1 MRRRIFYTVVI
12 SLFLLQAGG
21 IGLVLWELARIG
33 RGELAPAPAGLIL
46 LPQLVLIL
54 LLLRHFRRRDYR
66 SRDMNELNAWKG
78 KLLGNLPSAVFAKDV
93 EDGFRYVFANERFR
107 DLLKIRQGGV
117 LGKDNYMVWGATSNM
132 AKEMQAEDEEL
143 VSRGGMIERTRELTD
158 SEGVRHYVRYT
169 KALLTVNGRRLLVG
183 VCSDVTTAE
192 EAKLQTEE
200 MQGIL
205 QELLD
210 HMPASVMVKD
220 ATNDFRYVI
229 WNQELERQTGV
240 LAADVIGKND
250 YEIDAFPG
258 MSEVFR
264 ARDLEVL
271 SSGETMPFIEYCSTA
286 TGKRLVLN
294 TFKGILQ
301 MESGRTFIFD
311 LCLDETRKHELED
324 EREAIIELLNNMVK
338 NERIINLCLQRIT
351 VESDFDVAVK
361 GMLELI
367 GRDAGADVCSVFVFT
382 ADDGTRAEALYEWA
396 ADGHPTAGNSFRKMD
411 LTPMPDF
418 RRQLE
423 GRRDLVLPN
432 IANPPPAH
440 ADVAR
445 FYQEFGIKSA
455 LVTGVWLDGKLWG
468 FLCMHYLKSAHLFTK
483 SDIHTIHD
491 AVNLFMLAHER
502 NRQMNAIA
510 DSSYLHRQIFDTL
523 NMSVA
528 MIDFDYNITM
538 ANASCLREIG
548 KTQAELRGEKCFRLL
563 CKCSAAPAWCP
574 LRLAARDRQA
584 HQVECVRDGRHLLV
598 MSQPIFDRSGRVM
611 SVLEISIDT
620 TELYQ
625 QKQQLEVNNLLLNR
639 AAEVAQM
646 TYFKGDRSGRVTW
659 LGGNEDMGISRQSST
674 LLREWVVAGDAASI
688 VRACLELTE
697 GRGTVV
703 ELICRTEVTGP
714 RRSMRLRMSS
724 REQADGAF
732 FGIMQDITAQVE
744 SETLKNDLIQR
755 LNNYIENE
763 RVLNNCLA
771 QSVLEDDFDKN
782 IDAILH
788 IIAAQLHCERV
799 FCGMFAEGMSSFAL
813 QYEWKTSG
821 LVGWRGWGLPDLEA
835 HFRQWRE
842 EGGREIIKIVA
853 VDAGGERRSLL
864 GAPIRLGGGI
874 LGVLQFEYAGGRDF
888 TDVDESVIRSAARII
903 SLTKEREVQRER
915 LDASIRE
922 RQIIY
927 NHIKIPILL
936 FDRQGALLNMN
947 PAAAD
952 LCASLHDNTG
962 GAPFR
967 DLFKRLLPSAASD
980 RLEAVIRANRTLSL
994 DVQFG
999 PRHYIMNV
1007 EPILARGGEV
1017 NNIIAS
1023 LVDVTAIIE
1032 SKRHLEVAVK
1042 AAQAADRAK
1051 SYFLATMS
1059 HELRTPL
1066 NSVIGFSEL
1075 LRQGPLTAAERDEY
1089 LVSINLAGKAL
1100 LNLISDILDLSKI
1113 EAGQLT
1119 IKPIRTKIAGLIGD
1133 VHVIFKH
1140 KAKEK
1145 GLAFTVRCPDNLP
1158 DVDLDNLR
1166 LRQVMLNLVGNAIK
1180 FTPTGSV
1187 ELEVSFAGGGVAT
1200 GTEGDDGELT
1210 ISVRD
1215 TGIGIDA
1222 AHVQIIFDP
1231 FVQEDDARGNRA
1243 YDGSGLGLAITKRLV
1258 DKMGGALEVDSQVGV
1273 GSCFRLILRNLHY
1286 APPPMAVQ
1294 ADGKALAAEPTAG
1307 RHRILAVDDVEMNL
1321 KVMESMLKKLGVPA
1335 VCAKSGPEALEK
1347 LQGQVFDI
1355 IFTDMW
1361 MSGMNGEELVRNI
1374 RRLPGGQTTRIY
1386 AVTADIEAVDNFDLR
1401 LFDGILHKPL
1411 VMDTLR
1417 KLL

>member
-1 MRRRIFYTVVI
+1 MRRRIFYKVI
-12 SLFLLQAGG
+12 TILILLQACG
-21 IGLVLWELARIG
+21 IGFVLWK
-33 RGELAPAPAGLIL
+33 LAPNGRMVLLQAGLIL
-46 LPQLVLIL
+46 LPQLALFFL
-54 LLLRHFRRRDYR
+54 LLCHFRRRDYL
-66 SRDMNELNAWKG
+66 SQDVNELNAWKSQ
-78 KLLGNLPSAVFAKDV
+78 LLGNLPSAVFAKDV
-93 EDGFRYVFANERFR
+93 NDGFRYVFANERFR
-107 DLLKIRQGGV
+107 DLMQACQREV
-117 LGKDNYMVWGATSNM
+117 LGKDNYAVWGDL

-143 VSRGGMIERTRELTD
+143 ASRGGMMDRTRDLTD
-158 SEGVRHYVRYT
+158 SQGIRHYVRYS
-169 KALLTVNGRRLLVG
+169 KALMIVNGRRLLVG
-183 VCSDVTTAE
+183 VCSDVTKTE

-205 QELLD
+205 QELLE
-210 HMPASVMVKD
+210 HMPASIMVKD

-229 WNQELERQTGV
+229 WNKELERLTGV
-240 LAADVIGKND
+240 LAEDVIGKND
-250 YEIDAFPG
+250 YEIEAFPG

-271 SSGETMPFIEYCSTA
+271 STGETMPFIEYCSTA

-311 LCLDETRKHELED
+311 LCQDETRKHELED

-367 GRDAGADVCSVFVFT
+367 GRDAGADECSVFVFET
-382 ADDGTRAEALYEWA
+382 DDDTRAKVLYEWA
-396 ADGHPTAGNSFRKMD
+396 AGNSETTKSSLRQVD

-423 GRRDLVLPN
+423 RRRDLVLPN
-432 IANPPPAH
+432 VSRPPPAH

-445 FYQEFGIKSA
+445 FYQEVGIKSA
-455 LVTGVWLDGKLWG
+455 LVAGVWLEGKLWG
-468 FLCMHYLKSAHLFTK
+468 FLCMHYLKAVHSFTK

-510 DSSYLHRQIFDTL
+510 DSSYMHRQIFDTL
-523 NMSVA
+523 NLSVA
-528 MIDFDYNITM
+528 MIDFDYKITM
-538 ANASCLREIG
+538 ANAFCLREMG
-548 KTQAELRGEKCFRLL
+548 KTQAELQGEKCFRLL
-563 CKCSAAPAWCP
+563 CKRSAPPAECP
-574 LRLAARDRQA
+574 LRQIAQDRQPR
-584 HQVECVRDGRHLLV
+584 QTECVRDGQHLLV
-598 MSQPIFDRSGRVM
+598 MAQPIFDRSGQVM
-611 SVLEISIDT
+611 SMLEISIDT

-659 LGGNEDMGISRQSST
+659 LGGNEDMGISRKSSI
-674 LLREWVVAGDAASI
+674 LLRDVVVEEDAASI

-697 GRGTVV
+697 GQKTVV
-703 ELICRTEVTGP
+703 ELVCRTEMTGP

-744 SETLKNDLIQR
+744 AETLKNDLIQR

-782 IDAILH
+782 MDAILG

-799 FCGMFAEGMSSFAL
+799 FCGMFADGRPSFAL
-813 QYEWKTSG
+813 QYEWKRSG
-821 LVGWRGWGLPDLEA
+821 LMGWRGWGLAELEK
-835 HFRQWRE
+835 HFRQWLE
-842 EGGREIIKIVA
+842 EGGREIIKV
-853 VDAGGERRSLL
+853 VDTDSNDGLRSLL
-864 GAPIRLGGGI
+864 CAPIRLRGNT
-874 LGVLQFEYAGGRDF
+874 LGVLQFEYAGGREF

-903 SLTKEREVQRER
+903 SLIKEREMQRER
-915 LDASIRE
+915 LDASIQE

-927 NHIKIPILL
+927 NHIKIPLLL
-936 FDRQGALLNMN
+936 FDRHGALLNMN

-952 LCASLHDNTG
+952 LCASLHDNTDG
-962 GAPFR
+962 VLFS
-967 DLFKRLLPSAASD
+967 DLFRRLLPSGAD
-980 RLEAVIRANRTLSL
+980 EQLEEVIKANRTLSQ

-999 PRHYIMNV
+999 SHHYIMNV
-1007 EPILARGGEV
+1007 EPIIARSGEV

-1023 LVDVTAIIE
+1023 LVDVTALVE
-1032 SKRHLEVAVK
+1032 SKRHLETAMK

-1051 SYFLATMS
+1051 SYFLAMMS

-1075 LRQGPLTAAERDEY
+1075 LQLGSLTEAERDDC
-1089 LVSINLAGKAL
+1089 LVSINTAGKAL

-1113 EAGQLT
+1113 EADQLT
-1119 IKPIRTKIAGLIGD
+1119 IKPIRTKVAGLIND
-1133 VHVIFKH
+1133 VCVIFKH

-1145 GLAFTVRCPDNLP
+1145 KLDFSVNCPDNLP
-1158 DVDLDNLR
+1158 DVYLDNLR
-1166 LRQVMLNLVGNAIK
+1166 LRQVMLNLIGNAIK

-1187 ELEVSFAGGGVAT
+1187 EVEVSFNGDGVAE
-1200 GTEGDDGELT
+1200 GVDGDDGELT
-1210 ISVRD
+1210 VSVSD

-1222 AHVQIIFDP
+1222 AHVQKIFDP
-1231 FVQEDDARGNRA
+1231 FVQEDDTRGNRA
-1243 YDGSGLGLAITKRLV
+1243 YDGSGLGLAISKRLV
-1258 DKMGGALEVDSQVGV
+1258 DKMGGTLEVDSQVGV
-1273 GSCFRLILRNLHY
+1273 GSCFRLVLRELHY
-1286 APPPMAVQ
+1286 AAPSSTPVVTTSEATVI
-1294 ADGKALAAEPTAG
+1294 EPTTEE
-1307 RHRILAVDDVEMNL
+1307 RRVLVVDDVEMNL
-1321 KVMESMLKKLGVPA
+1321 RVMESMLKKLGA
-1335 VCAKSGPEALEK
+1335 QAFCAKSGPDAHEK
-1347 LQGQVFDI
+1347 LKDQAFDI
-1355 IFTDMW
+1355 ILTDMW

-1374 RRLPGGQTTRIY
+1374 RRLPNGKDARIY
-1386 AVTADIEAVDNFDLR
+1386 AVTADVEAVDNFDLR

-1411 VMDTLR
+1411 VMETLR
-1417 KLL
+1417 QLL

>member
-1 MRRRIFYTVVI
+1 MRRWNFYRVVI
-12 SLFLLQAGG
+12 ILFLFQASNLGFA
-21 IGLVLWELARIG
+21 LWKF
-33 RGELAPAPAGLIL
+33 APSSHAAMILAGLIL
-46 LPQLVLIL
+46 LPQLALSF
-54 LLLRHFRRRDYR
+54 LLLRHFGRRDYQ
-66 SRDMNELNAWKG
+66 SEDANELNAWKG
-78 KLLGNLPSAVFAKDV
+78 QLLGNLPCAVFAKDV
-93 EDGFRYVFANERFR
+93 DDDFRYVFANERFR
-107 DLLKIRQGGV
+107 DLMKINHGEV
-117 LGKDNYMVWGATSNM
+117 LGKNNRMVWGAV
-132 AKEMQAEDEEL
+132 AEEMQAEDEEL
-143 VSRGGMIERTRELTD
+143 VLRGGMMERTRELTD
-158 SEGVRHYVRYT
+158 SKGFRHYVRYS
-169 KALLTVNGRRLLVG
+169 KALLLVNGRRLLVG
-183 VCSDVTTAE
+183 VCSDVTKTE
-192 EAKLQTEE
+192 EDKLQTEE

-210 HMPASVMVKD
+210 HMPASIMVKD

-229 WNQELERQTGV
+229 WNKELERQTGV
-240 LAADVIGKND
+240 LAEDVIGKND
-250 YEIDAFPG
+250 YEIEAFPG

-311 LCLDETRKHELED
+311 LCQDETRKHELED

-382 ADDGTRAEALYEWA
+382 TEEGTRAKALYEWA
-396 ADGHPTAGNSFRKMD
+396 ADSNGTGGNNLQEID

-423 GRRDLVLPN
+423 RRRDLVLPN
-432 IANPPPAH
+432 VARPPPAH
-440 ADVAR
+440 ADIAR
-445 FYQEFGIKSA
+445 FYQEIGIKSA
-455 LVTGVWLDGKLWG
+455 LVTGVWIDGKLWG
-468 FLCMHYLKSAHLFTK
+468 FLCMHYLKAVHSFTK

-523 NMSVA
+523 NLSVA

-538 ANASCLREIG
+538 ANAFCLREMG
-548 KTQAELRGEKCFRLL
+548 KTQAELQGEKCYYLL
-563 CKCSAAPAWCP
+563 CKHGSPPAECP
-574 LRLAARDRQA
+574 LHQAAQDRQPRQA
-584 HQVECVRDGRHLLV
+584 ECVRDGRHLLV
-598 MSQPIFDRSGRVM
+598 MAQPIFDRSGRVM

-646 TYFKGDRSGRVTW
+646 TYFKGDRSGRITW
-659 LGGNEDMGISRQSST
+659 LGGNEDMGVSRQGSI
-674 LLREWVVAGDAASI
+674 LLRDVVVAEDAASI

-697 GRGTVV
+697 GRKTVV
-703 ELICRTEVTGP
+703 ELVCRTETTGP
-714 RRSMRLRMSS
+714 RRSVRLRVSS

-744 SETLKNDLIQR
+744 AETLKNDLIQR

-782 IDAILH
+782 IDAILG
-788 IIAAQLHCERV
+788 IIAGQLHCERV
-799 FCGMFAEGMSSFAL
+799 FCGMFADGMQSFAS
-813 QYEWKTSG
+813 QYEWKRST
-821 LVGWRGWGLPDLEA
+821 LAEWRGWGMPELER
-835 HFRQWRE
+835 HFRQWQ
-842 EGGREIIKIVA
+842 EGGEREIIKIVD
-853 VDAGGERRSLL
+853 VNPDGESQSLL
-864 GAPIRLGGGI
+864 CAPIRLRGGI
-874 LGVLQFEYAGGRDF
+874 LGALQFEYAGGRDF
-888 TDVDESVIRSAARII
+888 TDVDESVIRSTARII
-903 SLTKEREVQRER
+903 SLTKERKIQRER

-936 FDRQGALLNMN
+936 FDRRGALLNMN
-947 PAAAD
+947 PAAVD
-952 LCASLHDNTG
+952 LCASLHGDPD
-962 GAPFR
+962 GALFS
-967 DLFKRLLPSAASD
+967 DLFKRLLPSGAGEQ
-980 RLEAVIRANRTLSL
+980 LEAVIEANQTLSQ
-994 DVQFG
+994 DVQFES
-999 PRHYIMNV
+999 RHYILNV
-1007 EPILARGGEV
+1007 EPIVSRNGEV

-1023 LVDVTAIIE
+1023 LVDVTAIVE
-1032 SKRHLEVAVK
+1032 SKRHLEAAMK

-1051 SYFLATMS
+1051 SYFLAMMS

-1075 LRQGPLTAAERDEY
+1075 LRMGPLTAAERDEC

-1119 IKPIRTKIAGLIGD
+1119 IKPVRTRVASLISD
-1133 VHVIFKH
+1133 VCVIFKH

-1145 GLAFTVRCPDNLP
+1145 KLAFTVKCPDGLP
-1158 DVDLDNLR
+1158 DIYLDNLR
-1166 LRQVMLNLVGNAIK
+1166 LRQVMLNLIGNAIK

-1187 ELEVSFAGGGVAT
+1187 ELEVSFTGANVAE
-1200 GTEGDDGELT
+1200 GMEGDDGELT

-1215 TGIGIDA
+1215 TGIGIDV
-1222 AHVQIIFDP
+1222 AHLQKIFDP
-1231 FVQEDDARGNRA
+1231 FVQEDDTRGNRA
-1243 YDGSGLGLAITKRLV
+1243 YDGSGLGLAISKRLV
-1258 DKMGGALEVDSQVGV
+1258 DKMGGTLEVESQVGV
-1273 GSCFRLILRNLHY
+1273 GSCFRVMLQKLHY
-1286 APPPMAVQ
+1286 ASPPTMAEA
-1294 ADGKALAAEPTAG
+1294 ADTEAVAIKPTAELY
-1307 RHRILAVDDVEMNL
+1307 RVLVVDDVEMNL
-1321 KVMESMLKKLGVPA
+1321 KVMELMLKKLGVQA
-1335 VCAKSGPEALEK
+1335 ACVRSGPDALET
-1347 LQGQVFDI
+1347 LQGQAFDI
-1355 IFTDMW
+1355 ILTDLW

-1374 RRLPGGQTTRIY
+1374 RRLPSGQGARIY

-1401 LFDGILHKPL
+1401 LFDGILQKPL

-1417 KLL
+1417 QLL